1 MAGGRTELR
10 TERLRLRPPEP
21 RDVEPFALM
30 CADAEVMRHIGLG
43 WPVDRAS
50 AELGFAVLMERWRR
64 DGTGL
69 FTVEDAATGAYL
81 GFVGTAPVPASS
93 VAAGETEIGWRLRR
107 AAWGRGLA
115 AEGARAVGAHVAD
128 VHDVTRVVAL
138 IRPENG
144 RSRRV
149 AEKLGLVEERSGCGP
164 RGETVLVYGG
174 PPPR

>member
-10 TERLRLRPPEP
+10 TAHLRLRPPEP

-30 CADAEVMRHIGLG
+30 CADPAVMRHIGTG
-43 WPVDRAS
+43 RPVDRAS
-50 AELGFAVLMERWRR
+50 AELGFATLLERWRR

-69 FTVEDAATGAYL
+69 FTVEDRQTGQYL
-81 GFVGTAPVPASS
+81 GFVGTAPVPPTS

-107 AAWGRGLA
+107 SAWGRGLA
-115 AEGARAVGAHVAD
+115 AEGARAVGAHLAD
-128 VHDVTRVVAL
+128 AHGLTRVVAL
-138 IRPENG
+138 IRPENA

-149 AEKLGLVEERSGCGP
+149 AEKLGLIEARTGRGP
-164 RGETVLVYGG
+164 RGETVVVYAG